1 MIKVAL
7 LGCKSGAIAP
17 NYACLCP
24 LFIAHFFP
32 CQHNRLCVNKLS
44 LHAQNSRISH
54 QGFLSALSEE
64 YWALEMQILS
74 GKLTDKQEFVSV
86 IRLGR
91 ALTKTFL
98 HIPFVGTP
106 FGFMIS
112 FGEWAL
118 RERCSRHPSSKR
130 YHEWC
135 RSITVPTKEKHKK
148 HKIADGGSH
157 LFVFFFVFSDYGRV
171 LCTNKR
177 LYVRLSRTGSRKT

>member
-7 LGCKSGAIAP
+7 LQCKSGAIATQWCFLAP
-17 NYACLCP
+17 S
-24 LFIAHFFP
+24 FIAHFSSQ
-32 CQHNRLCVNKLS
+32 QHNQLYVSLLS

-54 QGFLSALSEE
+54 QRFCCALNEE

-98 HIPFVGTP
+98 HKPFVVTP
-106 FGFMIS
+106 FGFMVS

-135 RSITVPTKEKHKK
+135 FGITVPTK
-148 HKIADGGSH
+148 G
-157 LFVFFFVFSDYGRV
+157 
-171 LCTNKR
+171 
-177 LYVRLSRTGSRKT
+177 KT